1 MAGGSEWKG
10 GPTVARPKEK
20 KCCEDGDLIA
30 VAVEEIGGWGV
41 CVVLKSQKNN
51 IFTIPNSR

>member
-1 MAGGSEWKG
+1 M
-10 GPTVARPKEK
+10 VARPNEK